1 MIDPAAP
8 AIALLADKEQ
18 KRQLLQ
24 EVLQNFGY
32 RVIFAGEP
40 EALDCQ
46 ALEAIKADAW
56 LLELAEESELA
67 DWLLEYSPVPV
78 LLGAGEIP
86 HHESED
92 YPRWKRRLY
101 AKLLPLLGAPPAG
114 HPALATAVLD
124 AVNAVNA
131 VSVIPPARCVW
142 LLAASLGG
150 PAAVKRFLDRLPATL
165 PIAFIYAQHI
175 DAGFEAQLPVILGRQ
190 NAWRVLNCV
199 NGAHLHNGEVLV
211 APIKRSLGFAPEGQ
225 IRLSDTPW
233 RGPYQ
238 PSIET
243 LLDVVADAFAPACGA
258 IIFSGMGEDGV
269 QACGRLRAQGAQVW
283 TQDVSSAACSV
294 MPQAVVD
301 AGYSSRQGSPEMLAD
316 ALRYWV
322 AQEWPVAL

>member
-1 MIDPAAP
+1 MASWSRFVIEPAVP
-8 AIALLADKEQ
+8 AIALLAGKMQ

-24 EVLQNFGY
+24 EVLEEFGY

-40 EALDCQ
+40 DGLDCD
-46 ALEAIKADAW
+46 ALEAIEADAW
-56 LLELAEESELA
+56 LLELADESDLA
-67 DWLLEYSPVPV
+67 DWLLEHSQVPV

-92 YPRWKRRLY
+92 YPRWKRRLA
-101 AKLLPLLGAPPAG
+101 AKLLPLLGPPAERQSQEAVGVPAPPA
-114 HPALATAVLD
+114 L
-124 AVNAVNA
+124 
-131 VSVIPPARCVW
+131 PPARCVW

-150 PAAVKRFLDRLPATL
+150 PAAVKRFLDRLPANL
-165 PIAFIYAQHI
+165 PVAFVYAQHI
-175 DAGFEAQLPVILGRQ
+175 DAGFETQLPTILGRQ

-199 NGAHLHNGEVLV
+199 SGAHLHDGEVLV
-211 APIKRSLGFAPEGQ
+211 APIRRSLGFAPEGQ
-225 IRLSDTPW
+225 VRLSDTPW
-233 RGPYQ
+233 PGPYQ

-243 LLDVVADAFAPACGA
+243 LLDAVAGAFAPACGA

-269 QACGRLRAQGAQVW
+269 NACGRLRDQGIQVW
-283 TQDVSSAACSV
+283 TQDAESATCSV
-294 MPQAVVD
+294 MPQAVAN

>member
-1 MIDPAAP
+1 MIEPAAP
-8 AIALLADKEQ
+8 AIALLAGKMQ

-24 EVLQNFGY
+24 EVLEGFGY
-32 RVIFAGEP
+32 RVVFAGEP
-40 EALDCQ
+40 DGLDCA
-46 ALEAIKADAW
+46 ALAAIQADAW
-56 LLELAEESELA
+56 LLELADESELA
-67 DWLLEYSPVPV
+67 DWLLEHSSVPV

-92 YPRWKRRLY
+92 YPRWKRRLL
-101 AKLLPLLGAPPAG
+101 AKLLPLLGSPPA
-114 HPALATAVLD
+114 PQSPKASNVNTAPLL
-124 AVNAVNA
+124 
-131 VSVIPPARCVW
+131 PPARCVW

-165 PIAFIYAQHI
+165 PVAFVYAQHI
-175 DAGFEAQLPVILGRQ
+175 DAGFESQLPMILGRQ

-199 NGAHLHNGEVLV
+199 SGAHLHDGEVLV
-211 APIKRSLGFAPEGQ
+211 APIRRSLGFAPEGQ

-233 RGPYQ
+233 PGPYQ

-243 LLDVVADAFAPACGA
+243 LLDAVAGAFAPACGA

-269 QACGRLRAQGAQVW
+269 AACGRLRDQGVQVW
-283 TQDVSSAACSV
+283 TQDADSAACAV
-294 MPQAVVD
+294 MPQAVLD
-301 AGYSSRQGSPEMLAD
+301 AGYSCRQGSPEMLAD

>member
-1 MIDPAAP
+1 MASWSRFVIDSAAP
-8 AIALLADKEQ
+8 AIALLAGKAQ

-24 EVLQNFGY
+24 EVLEGFGY

-40 EALDCQ
+40 DGLDC
-46 ALEAIKADAW
+46 AGLEAISADAW

-67 DWLLEYSPVPV
+67 DWLLEHSTVPV

-92 YPRWKRRLY
+92 YPRWKRRLLG
-101 AKLLPLLGAPPAG
+101 KLSPILGAPPEPLN
-114 HPALATAVLD
+114 PAATSGEPQAL
-124 AVNAVNA
+124 
-131 VSVIPPARCVW
+131 PPARCVW

-150 PAAVKRFLDRLPATL
+150 PAAVKRFLDRLPANL
-165 PIAFIYAQHI
+165 PVAFVYAQHI
-175 DAGFEAQLPVILGRQ
+175 DAGFETQLPMILGRQ
-190 NAWRVLNCV
+190 NAWRVINCV
-199 NGAHLHNGEVLV
+199 SGAHLHEGEVLV

-233 RGPYQ
+233 PGPYQ

-243 LLDVVADAFAPACGA
+243 LLDAVAGSFAPACGA

-269 QACGRLRAQGAQVW
+269 GACGRLRDKGVQVW
-283 TQDVSSAACSV
+283 TQDAASAACAV
-294 MPQAVVD
+294 MPQAVID
-301 AGYSSRQGSPEMLAD
+301 AGYSSRQGSPETLAD
-316 ALRYWV
+316 ALRYWL